1 MLKKLALITTHIRR
15 LMVDSPGFSSTFLQN
30 RRNPDNDFENTEGIT
45 NHNFYLEIFYLSVLY
60 WTDVLLLWVNVLV
73 VV

>member
-1 MLKKLALITTHIRR
+1 MLKKLALITTYIRW

-45 NHNFYLEIFYLSVLY
+45 NYKFLFRNFLP
-60 WTDVLLLWVNVLV
+60 
-73 VV
+73 